1 MESPER
7 TAYLPSVRAYPWERE
22 LLVRAAAVEQVK
34 VSEFIRRVLVEAARR
49 RVAKADRQ
57 P

>member
-22 LLVRAAAVEQVK
+22 LLIRAAETEQVK

-49 RVAKADRQ
+49 RVAKADRR

>member
-22 LLVRAAAVEQVK
+22 LLIRAAATEQVK